1 MNDQYSDILTRLDAE
16 NCLRQ
21 LPRPIGED
29 TINLSSNDYLGLQ
42 HEPQLWDEFCG
53 QYQPSTQKMSA
64 CSSRLL
70 TGNSNEHIQLE
81 ILLAKL
87 YNKEAAL
94 IFNSG
99 YHANVG
105 ILPALTSQ
113 RDLIVADKRIHAS
126 LIDGMQLCQ
135 AETLRFQHNDCN
147 HLQRILS
154 SKRHLFNRLF
164 IVTESIFS
172 MDGDVAPLKELIEL
186 KNRFNGFLYV
196 DEAHAIGVRGNNGLG
211 LLEEYDLMDQ
221 VEIVVATFG
230 KAIASTG
237 AFVACSNT
245 IKAMLVNHC
254 RSLIFS
260 TALPP
265 INSAWTHFVLTKMP
279 QFNSRRENLQKLSQF
294 VGKLTGQ
301 QPQSHIVPM
310 VVGSNEN
317 AVELAQYL
325 QNHQFYVLPI
335 RHPTVPKG
343 QARLRLSLTANL
355 TISDLLPLKLLLNAY
370 QMD

>member
-1 MNDQYSDILTRLDAE
+1 
-16 NCLRQ
+16 
-21 LPRPIGED
+21 
-29 TINLSSNDYLGLQ
+29 
-42 HEPQLWDEFCG
+42 
-53 QYQPSTQKMSA
+53 
-64 CSSRLL
+64 
-70 TGNSNEHIQLE
+70 
-81 ILLAKL
+81 
-87 YNKEAAL
+87 
-94 IFNSG
+94 
-99 YHANVG
+99 
-105 ILPALTSQ
+105 
-113 RDLIVADKRIHAS
+113 
-126 LIDGMQLCQ
+126 
-135 AETLRFQHNDCN
+135 
-147 HLQRILS
+147 
-154 SKRHLFNRLF
+154 
-164 IVTESIFS
+164 